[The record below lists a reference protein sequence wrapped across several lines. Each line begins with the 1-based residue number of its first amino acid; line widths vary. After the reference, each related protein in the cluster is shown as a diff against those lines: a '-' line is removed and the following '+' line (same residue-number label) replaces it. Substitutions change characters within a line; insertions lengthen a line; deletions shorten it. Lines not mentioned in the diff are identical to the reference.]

1 MLHQDCAECPMI
13 PHEESSAAE
22 LTLGIT
28 QRILRLV
35 ATRDN
40 VLERLRQIEDYVRYH
55 RADYDE
61 EEAKQ

>member
-1 MLHQDCAECPMI
+1 MI